1 MSEERKLANPTTK
14 RLTLRCLNQRGVG
27 QPVFSFPLISARRLR
42 RKKDAS
48 RGSFSTFGIATS
60 CQTLDLTGWQILINN
75 LTLYGNQPESTVM
88 KMDARR
94 ALQMNTAV

>member
-1 MSEERKLANPTTK
+1 M
-14 RLTLRCLNQRGVG
+14 
-27 QPVFSFPLISARRLR
+27 FSFLLISARRLR

-60 CQTLDLTGWQILINN
+60 CQMLDLTGWQILINN
-75 LTLYGNQPESTVM
+75 LTLYGNQPESTFM

>member
-1 MSEERKLANPTTK
+1 M
-14 RLTLRCLNQRGVG
+14 
-27 QPVFSFPLISARRLR
+27 FSFLLISARRLR

-48 RGSFSTFGIATS
+48 RGSFSTFGITTS
-60 CQTLDLTGWQILINN
+60 SQTLDLTGWQILVNN

-94 ALQMNTAV
+94 ALQMNTAVEEKYKVKRER